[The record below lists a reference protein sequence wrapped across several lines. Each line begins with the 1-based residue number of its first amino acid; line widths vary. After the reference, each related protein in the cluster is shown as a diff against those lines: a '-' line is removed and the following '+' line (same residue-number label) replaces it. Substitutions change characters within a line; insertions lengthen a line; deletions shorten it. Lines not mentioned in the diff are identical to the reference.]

1 MSSSKATPP
10 TLSLPHAGGR
20 GSVAPV
26 HSRTASDPA
35 PPSPRVGE
43 GGGGGAPPGQ
53 LSRRLVLA
61 GPLALAACGFT
72 PAYAP
77 GGGADRL
84 VGTIWVQDPTDKNAF
99 DLVER
104 LEERLGRPRDIRYD
118 LAFTITT
125 EAVGVGITTDNKI
138 TRFNLKG
145 VIDYTLTER
154 ASGARVAGGRV
165 QSFTAYS
172 ATGSTVA
179 GLAAEEDAATRLMRL
194 LADQIV
200 ARLIAASATWS

>member
-1 MSSSKATPP
+1 M
-10 TLSLPHAGGR
+10 
-20 GSVAPV
+20 
-26 HSRTASDPA
+26 
-35 PPSPRVGE
+35 
-43 GGGGGAPPGQ
+43 
-53 LSRRLVLA
+53 
-61 GPLALAACGFT
+61 PLALAACGFT

-84 VGTIWVQDPTDKNAF
+84 VGTIWVQDPGDKNGF

-118 LAFTITT
+118 LTYTITT
-125 EAVGVGITTDNKI
+125 EAVGVGITSDNRI
-138 TRFNLKG
+138 TRYNLKG
-145 VIDYTLTER
+145 VIDYTLTDR
-154 ASGARVAGGRV
+154 ASAARITGGRV

-179 GLAAEEDAATRLMRL
+179 GLAAEEDAATRLMRI

-200 ARLIAASATWS
+200 ARLIAASASWS

>member
-1 MSSSKATPP
+1 MSSFN
-10 TLSLPHAGGR
+10 
-20 GSVAPV
+20 
-26 HSRTASDPA
+26 
-35 PPSPRVGE
+35 
-43 GGGGGAPPGQ
+43 
-53 LSRRLVLA
+53 RRHILLL
-61 GPLALAACGFT
+61 PLALAACGFT

-77 GGGADRL
+77 GGGGDRL
-84 VGTIWVQDPTDKNAF
+84 LGTIWVQDPTDKNGF

-104 LEERLGRPRDIRYD
+104 LEERLGRPEDIRYD
-118 LAFTITT
+118 LAYTITT
-125 EAVGVGITTDNKI
+125 EAVGVGITTDNRI

-179 GLAAEEDAATRLMRL
+179 GLAAEEDAATRLMRI

-200 ARLIAASATWS
+200 ARLIAALASQP

>member
-1 MSSSKATPP
+1 M
-10 TLSLPHAGGR
+10 
-20 GSVAPV
+20 
-26 HSRTASDPA
+26 
-35 PPSPRVGE
+35 
-43 GGGGGAPPGQ
+43 
-53 LSRRLVLA
+53 
-61 GPLALAACGFT
+61 PLALAACGFA

-84 VGTIWVQDPTDKNAF
+84 VGTVWVQDPSDKNGF

-118 LAFTITT
+118 LAYTITT

-154 ASGARVAGGRV
+154 ASGARIAVAGCKA
-165 QSFTAYS
+165 SPP
-172 ATGSTVA
+172 
-179 GLAAEEDAATRLMRL
+179 
-194 LADQIV
+194 IPPP
-200 ARLIAASATWS
+200 ARLSRALRPRKTPRPG

>member
-1 MSSSKATPP
+1 
-10 TLSLPHAGGR
+10 
-20 GSVAPV
+20 VAE
-26 HSRTASDPA
+26 RW
-35 PPSPRVGE
+35 
-43 GGGGGAPPGQ
+43 GGGGAIGR
-53 LSRRLVLA
+53 LSRRSVLLA
-61 GPLALAACGFT
+61 PLALAACGFT

-84 VGTIWVQDPTDKNAF
+84 SGTIWVQDPTDKNAF

-104 LEERLGRPRDIRYD
+104 LEERLGRPENILYD
-118 LAFTITT
+118 LSYTITT

-145 VIDYTLTER
+145 VIDYSLTER
-154 ASGARVAGGRV
+154 ASGARIAGGRV
-165 QSFTAYS
+165 QNFTAYS

-179 GLAAEEDAATRLMRL
+179 GLAAEEDAAYRLMRI

-200 ARLIAASATWS
+200 ARLIAVAASLP

>member
-1 MSSSKATPP
+1 MSSFD
-10 TLSLPHAGGR
+10 R
-20 GSVAPV
+20 RSV
-26 HSRTASDPA
+26 
-35 PPSPRVGE
+35 
-43 GGGGGAPPGQ
+43 
-53 LSRRLVLA
+53 LLM
-61 GPLALAACGFT
+61 PLALAACGFT

-84 VGTIWVQDPTDKNAF
+84 LGTIWVQDPTDKNAF

-125 EAVGVGITTDNKI
+125 EAVGVGITSDNRI

-145 VIDYTLTER
+145 VIEYSLTER
-154 ASGARVAGGRV
+154 ASGARITGGRV

-179 GLAAEEDAATRLMRL
+179 GLAAEEDAATRLMRI

-200 ARLIAASATWS
+200 ARLIAASASWS